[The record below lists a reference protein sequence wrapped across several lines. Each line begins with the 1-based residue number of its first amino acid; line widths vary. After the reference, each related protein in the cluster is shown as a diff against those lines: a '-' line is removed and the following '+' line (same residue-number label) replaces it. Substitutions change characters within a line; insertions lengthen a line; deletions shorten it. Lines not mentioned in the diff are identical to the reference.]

1 VFLHKI
7 LDISPLIAVI
17 QFLHIVVRI
26 GGADPKD
33 PIAVLLQAL
42 DVDLAVGVFVQLF
55 KGLGDAG
62 GGGSPQLI
70 RPEMGGIKRFVKR
83 FDIRDLKSCDLIVG
97 EDDKDKVELELERK
111 SYQDLWCPAAGA
123 GAEISDLSQLCV

>member
-26 GGADPKD
+26 YGADPKN

-42 DVDLAVGVFVQLF
+42 DVNLAVGVFVQLF
-55 KGLGDAG
+55 KGLGNAG

-70 RPEMGGIKRFVKR
+70 RPEMGGIKQFVKR
-83 FDIRDLKSCDLIVG
+83 FDIRTLKFCDPIVG
-97 EDDKDKVELELERK
+97 EDNKDKAKLELERK
-111 SYQDLWCPAAGA
+111 SYQDFWCPAAGA
-123 GAEISDLSQLCV
+123 GAEIPDLSQLCV